1 MVTWLTWDL
10 ETGINLTVMCVS
22 CCGFLYKVL
31 FVVFSLS
38 RCEVFLLCLVNSR
51 HIQLITYL
59 LSATCC
65 CFRPKSSWSSNQWSV
80 SVVFY
85 SNCVSAEASLWY
97 AQNDS
102 VSRTV
107 IEDKITGDWEVVL
120 IGLYWG
126 HVNDAC
132 EREPER
138 SKELDVDSHKDIDVG
153 IQLPSPASAVYVWCE
168 TETKTAR
175 LDFPMQLLYN
185 RHCGCTVISCLSCY
199 MITRSFV

>member
-10 ETGINLTVMCVS
+10 ETGTNLTVMCVS

-31 FVVFSLS
+31 SVAFSLS

-107 IEDKITGDWEVVL
+107 IEDKITGDWEVVRITVDWPVL
-120 IGLYWG
+120 RS
-126 HVNDAC
+126 C
-132 EREPER
+132 E
-138 SKELDVDSHKDIDVG
+138 
-153 IQLPSPASAVYVWCE
+153 WCMWKGTRAE
-168 TETKTAR
+168 QGARCGFSQRHRCRHSTA
-175 LDFPMQLLYN
+175 
-185 RHCGCTVISCLSCY
+185 
-199 MITRSFV
+199 ITRISSVRMMWNWN